1 MNIENILQS
10 YDPGQL
16 TIITLGSHSALEI
29 CRGAK
34 NLGFPTLVVSEKGRE
49 RTYDSI
55 YKTNGD
61 FGCVDDCMI
70 LDKFADILDPAVTQ
84 QLRDRNAIFV
94 PHRSFEVYIND
105 YDAIENKF
113 LVPIFGNRRLL
124 RFEERNEK
132 PNQYDLL
139 ARANIRMPRIF
150 ESAQDIDRPVLIKAQ
165 EKERGFERSF
175 IIVDSAESYYK
186 KRDEGLAAGIFTQK
200 QFEEAVIEELIIGP
214 YINLNFFYSA
224 VNDRLELIGTD
235 TRRQTNRD
243 GLTNL
248 TAGQQSLLS
257 ANFPVKFEEAGH
269 IAATILESQIE
280 EAYRIGEKF
289 VEVTKNIIPPGVIGP
304 FTLQTAILPGPPK
317 KEFVV
322 FDVSLR
328 MPGSPGIWAT
338 PYSGYFYG
346 HSVSMGERVAME
358 IKYAVASDKLSYIL
372 T

>member
-1 MNIENILQS
+1 MNIEGILQH
-10 YDPGQL
+10 YNLGQL
-16 TIITLGSHSALEI
+16 TIATIGSHSALEI
-29 CRGAK
+29 SRGAK
-34 NLGFPTLVVSEKGRE
+34 NFGFSTLVVCQRGRE
-49 RTYDSI
+49 KTYDKT

-61 FGCVDDCMI
+61 FGCVDECII
-70 LDKFADILDPAVTQ
+70 LDKFKDILTPEIQSELLAK
-84 QLRDRNAIFV
+84 NAIFV

-113 LVPIFGNRRLL
+113 AVPIFGNRRLL

-139 ARANIRMPRIF
+139 GQAGIRMPKLY
-150 ESAQDIDRPVLIKAQ
+150 ESADEIDKPVLIKAQ

-175 IIVDSAESYYK
+175 MIVDSAESYYR
-186 KRDEGLAAGIFTQK
+186 KRDEGLREGFFTQK
-200 QFEEAVIEELIIGP
+200 QFDEAVIEELIIGP
-214 YINLNFFYSA
+214 YVNLNFFYSPL
-224 VNDRLELIGTD
+224 NDRLELIGTD

-243 GLTNL
+243 GLVTL
-248 TAGQQSLLS
+248 TANQQSLLS
-257 ANFPVKFEEAGH
+257 ENYPVKFEEAGH
-269 IAATILESQIE
+269 IAATVLESQIE
-280 EAYRIGEKF
+280 EIYKIGEKF
-289 VEVTKNIIPPGVIGP
+289 VEVAKKVVSPGVIGP
-304 FTLQTAILPGPPK
+304 FALQTAILPGPPK
-317 KEFVV
+317 KELVV

-346 HSVSMGERVAME
+346 HSVSMGERTAME